1 MPEPSDIPGR
11 AQQKQAQRDED
22 RRRLEAGEVT
32 AAELQE
38 ENNFFR
44 GLGPFKIVAI
54 GKRRLAKPF

>member
-1 MPEPSDIPGR
+1 MSEPSDMSNR

-32 AAELQE
+32 AEELQE

-44 GLGPFKIVAI
+44 DLGPFKIVAI

>member
-1 MPEPSDIPGR
+1 MPEPSYMPNR
-11 AQQKQAQRDED
+11 ARQKQAQRDED

-32 AAELQE
+32 AEELQE